1 MAPIATVTGTA
12 IRPGISKNNRKYTA
26 EAIGRMVER
35 AQARIGSSDAMPI
48 TMLTHHAADDDSSHL
63 VGQLTKIWQESDGSA
78 KFEAVLDDT
87 SHGRDIAT
95 LATPSA
101 PGRKPTLKGVSIR
114 GAWVG
119 KVQRESDPNAGLV
132 EAGSDLEL
140 DGLDWT
146 RKPGVAGAGVE
157 SIEPMSTEP
166 RESDGTE
173 RVPITESA
181 PEASVTIIEAAT
193 PPMSKRSS
201 GLSGEG
207 GPYADPGYLADK
219 KQRYQIDTKAHS
231 KAAWAFISKSD
242 NARQYSSAQLKR
254 VKGRIVKAL
263 KGFGVTVS
271 TAEGWLIDPATVV
284 SESLAECWDIPQSS
298 SNLFVS
304 LTNGPTTV
312 TVSSTLLD
320 AHDLDAVGRAAMQ
333 GAVDACMA
341 LDPDMDADID
351 VPGADDEDIDKDQHA
366 DEDEDD
372 MADETNPPG
381 SACSCG
387 CGCAVPHPMAVG
399 GGCPCDCGCDTCKS
413 VKPASDADE
422 SAPSAAA
429 TPQTPAPEPAAAT
442 TETEVPAMAE
452 STIPA
457 AEAPAVDSGIDAL
470 SAKFDTLTDLIGGLV
485 TAMTPKPVE
494 AAPVAA
500 APVAEAAPVVQETQE
515 QMIARLVAEGVAKAM
530 PGAVQEHVERNGV
543 TRKGLV
549 EPVNE
554 HTAQLTADGVNEF
567 GLPADW
573 PNKPLHKYTQSER
586 DAFISPALERHVLGN
601 RSRV

>member
-12 IRPGISKNNRKYTA
+12 IRPGISKNNRLYTA
-26 EAIGRMVER
+26 EAIGKMVER
-35 AQARIGSSDAMPI
+35 AQARIAEGGMPL
-48 TMLTHHAADDDSSHL
+48 TTLTHHGADDDSSRI
-63 VGQLTKIWQESDGSA
+63 VGKITSLTHEADGSA
-78 KFEAVLDDT
+78 KYTAVVADT
-87 SHGRDIAT
+87 THGRDIHN
-95 LATPSA
+95 LISGPD
-101 PGRKPTLKGVSIR
+101 PVLRGVSIR
-114 GAWVG
+114 GAWRGPVRR
-119 KVQRESDPNAGLV
+119 VQQDGQTV
-132 EAGSDLEL
+132 ETADDLEL
-140 DGLDWT
+140 DGLDYT
-146 RKPGVAGAGVE
+146 RKPGVEGAGIDSVD
-157 SIEPMSTEP
+157 SAPAQP

-173 RVPITESA
+173 RVPIAESA
-181 PEASVTIIEAAT
+181 PGAVVTISEADVPST
-193 PPMSKRSS
+193 SKRGS
-201 GLSGEG
+201 GLSGGG
-207 GPYADPGYLADK
+207 GPWADPGYQKDK
-219 KQRYQIDTKAHS
+219 KQRYSLANKKLA
-231 KAAWAFISKSD
+231 KAAWGFVNQPD
-242 NARQYSSAQLKR
+242 NARAYTSAQLKR
-254 VKGRIVKAL
+254 IKGRIVKAL
-263 KGFGVTVS
+263 KAFGVTVA

-284 SESLAECWDIPQSS
+284 SESLAECWDMPSSS

-333 GAVDACMA
+333 GAVNACMT

-351 VPGADDEDIDKDQHA
+351 VPGADDEDTDRDQHA

-372 MADETNPPG
+372 NDMADSDNPPG

-413 VKPASDADE
+413 VKPASDAAE
-422 SAPSAAA
+422 SAPAEAA

-452 STIPA
+452 STTPA
-457 AEAPAVDSGIDAL
+457 AEAPAVDSGIGAL

-494 AAPVAA
+494 AAPAA
-500 APVAEAAPVVQETQE
+500 PAPVAEAAPVVQETQE
-515 QMIARLVAEGVAKAM
+515 QMIARLVSEGVAKAM
-530 PGAVQEHVERNGV
+530 PAAVQEHVERNGV

-549 EPVNE
+549 DPVNE
-554 HTAQLTADGVNEF
+554 HTAQVAAEGVNEF
-567 GLPADW
+567 GLPSDW